1 METLG
6 KVLAVV
12 LMGAVSGFVVAVLL
26 IAVVGL
32 AMLVF

>member
-1 METLG
+1 METFR
-6 KVLAVV
+6 KVLAAV